1 MTDEEWEKVEKSLS
15 RPYGHAKFMIDGY
28 TVDIAVQPEKKLK
41 YVLTVYVNKKCAL
54 YTCVNDCDI
63 RSRFYYPSKHSCL
76 SAADKQKLK
85 KSFESQTGK
94 HNTNGGIHRIFTILG
109 KFFTNESTLYP
120 QQSVY
125 KTY

>member
-85 KSFESQTGK
+85 KVSK
-94 HNTNGGIHRIFTILG
+94 AIHRIFTILG